1 VQNSRYGQPSCAW
14 RVSRDSPR
22 RAVLRALLFA
32 TICSLLQLS
41 PAIAQDAAPASPEPK
56 ASLAQANSLLNDGK
70 PDDALTMLQGLAA
83 TDPKMPGLEGMLGKA
98 CFQSR
103 RFPQAI
109 EHLKTALQQKPDDLE
124 STQLLA
130 LTYYAS
136 GDYRQA
142 LPLLEKLGP
151 QLPKSNADGPYL
163 LGTCYIMTQRW
174 DDARKTF
181 AQMFSVAPESA
192 MAYLMFGKILIR
204 QRMEQRAIPEIEK
217 ALELDPRLPM
227 AHFLL
232 GEIDLF
238 KKDPHAAVSEFQKEL
253 AVNPTVWLVYWRLG
267 DAYVRLENYDEA
279 EKVLKEA
286 IWLNEWSSGAYIL
299 LGQIALKRGD
309 SGNAAGFLEHALRLD
324 PQNYWVHYFLAK
336 AYHNLGRTAEA
347 NQHFEISKSLR
358 DDRLADDR
366 NMLQTVP

>member
-1 VQNSRYGQPSCAW
+1 
-14 RVSRDSPR
+14 
-22 RAVLRALLFA
+22 
-32 TICSLLQLS
+32 
-41 PAIAQDAAPASPEPK
+41 
-56 ASLAQANSLLNDGK
+56 LLNEGK
-70 PDDALTMLQGLAA
+70 PDEALTLLGELAA
-83 TDPKMPGLEGMLGKA
+83 KVPPTPGLEAMFGKA
-98 CFQSR
+98 YFQSKR
-103 RFPQAI
+103 LPQAVA
-109 EHLKTALQQKPDDLE
+109 HLKTALQQNPGDME

-130 LTYYAS
+130 LTYYAA
-136 GDYRQA
+136 GDYPEA

-181 AQMFSVAPESA
+181 AQMFSVAPDSS

-204 QRMEQRAIPEIEK
+204 QRMEDRAIPEIEK
-217 ALELDPRLPM
+217 ALQLDVRLPM

-238 KKDPHAAVSEFQKEL
+238 KKNAQAAVGEFQKEL
-253 AVNPTVWLVYWRLG
+253 AINPTVWLVYWRLG
-267 DAYVRLENYDEA
+267 DAYVQLENYDEA

-299 LGQIALKRGD
+299 LGEIALKRGE
-309 SGNAAGFLEHALRLD
+309 SGIAVGFLEQALKLD

-336 AYHNLGRTAEA
+336 AYRAVGRAAEA
-347 NQHFEISKSLR
+347 TQQFEISKSLS
-358 DDRLADDR
+358 DERLNQER
-366 NMLQTVP
+366 NMLQAVP

>member
-1 VQNSRYGQPSCAW
+1 MQNDENGQSPPAW
-14 RVSRDSPR
+14 RASKISPR
-22 RAVLRALLFA
+22 MTVFILLGMSGLFLVQALPGSGQETPA
-32 TICSLLQLS
+32 TPSPNAALVQADSLLSQGKPEEALTLLNEL
-41 PAIAQDAAPASPEPK
+41 AAKDPK
-56 ASLAQANSLLNDGK
+56 A
-70 PDDALTMLQGLAA
+70 
-83 TDPKMPGLEGMLGKA
+83 PGLEVRFGKA
-98 CFQSR
+98 CFQSK

-109 EHLKTALQQKPDDLE
+109 LHLKAALQENPDDLE

-136 GDYRQA
+136 GDFQQA

-151 QLPKSNADGPYL
+151 QLPKNNADGPYL

-181 AQMFSVAPESA
+181 AEMFSVPPDSS

-204 QRMEQRAIPEIEK
+204 QRMEERAIPVIEK
-217 ALELDPRLPM
+217 ALQMDPRLPM

-238 KKDPHAAVSEFQKEL
+238 KKNPQGAVNEFQKEL
-253 AVNPTVWLVYWRLG
+253 AINPTVWLVYWRLG
-267 DAYVRLENYDEA
+267 DAYVQLEKYDEA

-299 LGQIALKRGD
+299 LGEIALKRGD
-309 SGNAAGFLEHALRLD
+309 SGIAAGFLERALKLD

-347 NQHFEISKSLR
+347 TQHFEISKSLR
-358 DDRLADDR
+358 DDRLTDDR

>member
-1 VQNSRYGQPSCAW
+1 MTVICVLLMSALVTIHASCGWGQEAPAASAPNAPLA
-14 RVSRDSPR
+14 S
-22 RAVLRALLFA
+22 AEALLN
-32 TICSLLQLS
+32 Q
-41 PAIAQDAAPASPEPK
+41 
-56 ASLAQANSLLNDGK
+56 GK
-70 PDDALTMLQGLAA
+70 PDEALNLLNELAA
-83 TDPKMPGLEGMLGKA
+83 KDPTTPGLENLLGKA
-98 CFQSR
+98 CFQSK

-109 EHLKTALQQKPDDLE
+109 QHLKSALQQNPEDLE
-124 STQLLA
+124 SVQLLA

-136 GDYRQA
+136 GDYQDA
-142 LPLLEKLGP
+142 LPLFEKLGP

-181 AQMFSVAPESA
+181 AEMFSVPPDSS

-204 QRMEQRAIPEIEK
+204 QRMEERAIPMIEK
-217 ALELDPRLPM
+217 ALQMDPRLPM

-238 KKDPHAAVSEFQKEL
+238 KKNPAAAVIEFQKEL
-253 AVNPTVWLVYWRLG
+253 AINPTVWLVYWRLG

-299 LGQIALKRGD
+299 LGQIALKKGD
-309 SGNAAGFLEHALRLD
+309 SGLAVGFLERALKLD

-336 AYHNLGRTAEA
+336 AYHNIGRTAEA
-347 NQHFEISKSLR
+347 AQHFEISKSLR
-358 DDRLADDR
+358 DDRLTDDR